1 MLFLQA
7 EKKNVVIE
15 QRKSEV
21 DQMETAKLL
30 LHCPD
35 RPGILAEVTDFITV
49 NKGNIIYLDQYV
61 DHVENIFFMR
71 LEWELEKFLIPKEK
85 IEDYFAT
92 LYAQKYDM
100 EFRLY
105 FSGVKPRMAIFVSKM
120 SHCLFDLLARYTAG
134 EWNVE
139 IPLIVSNHPDLQHVA
154 ERFGIPFYMFP
165 ITKENKQGQEQKE
178 MEILQEHSIDFIVL
192 ARYMQVISE
201 QMIDAYPNRI
211 INIHHSFLPAF
222 VGAKPYHAAFE
233 RGVKII
239 GATSHYVTTELDA
252 GPIIEQ
258 DVVRITHKD
267 TVQDLVNKGKDLEK
281 IVLSRAVQKHIEH
294 KILAYKNKTVI
305 FN

>member
-1 MLFLQA
+1 MM
-7 EKKNVVIE
+7 K
-15 QRKSEV
+15 
-21 DQMETAKLL
+21 TAKLL

-35 RPGILAEVTDFITV
+35 KPGILAEVTDFITV

-71 LEWELEKFLIPKEK
+71 IEWELKDFLVPQEK

-92 LYAQKYDM
+92 LYAQKYEM
-100 EFRLY
+100 NFRLY
-105 FSGVKPRMAIFVSKM
+105 FSDTKPRMAIFVSKM

-139 IPLIVSNHPDLQHVA
+139 IPLIISNHPDLQHVA
-154 ERFGIPFYMFP
+154 ERFGIPFHLFP
-165 ITKENKQGQEQKE
+165 ITKETKEEQEKKE
-178 MEILQEHSIDFIVL
+178 MELLAKHKITFIVL

-201 QMIDAYPNRI
+201 QMINAYPNRI

-239 GATSHYVTTELDA
+239 GAASHYVTSELDA

-281 IVLSRAVQKHIEH
+281 IVLSRAVQKHIER
-294 KILAYKNKTVI
+294 KVLAYKNKTVI

>member
-1 MLFLQA
+1 MT
-7 EKKNVVIE
+7 
-15 QRKSEV
+15 
-21 DQMETAKLL
+21 TAKLL

-35 RPGILAEVTDFITV
+35 KPGILAEVTDFITV

-71 LEWELEKFLIPKEK
+71 IEWELKDFLVPQEK
-85 IEDYFAT
+85 IEDYFRT
-92 LYAQKYDM
+92 LYGQKYEMD
-100 EFRLY
+100 FRLY
-105 FSGVKPRMAIFVSKM
+105 FSDVKPRMAIFVSKL
-120 SHCLFDLLARYTAG
+120 SHCLFDILARYTAG

-139 IPLIVSNHPDLQHVA
+139 IPLIISNHPDLQHVA
-154 ERFGIPFYMFP
+154 ERFGIPFYLFP
-165 ITKENKQGQEQKE
+165 ITKETKEEQERKE
-178 MEILQEHSIDFIVL
+178 MELLAKHNIPFIVL

-201 QMIDAYPNRI
+201 KMIDAYPNRI

-281 IVLSRAVQKHIEH
+281 IVLSRAVQKHIER
-294 KILAYKNKTVI
+294 KVLAYKNKTVI

>member
-1 MLFLQA
+1 MM
-7 EKKNVVIE
+7 K
-15 QRKSEV
+15 
-21 DQMETAKLL
+21 TAKLL
-30 LHCPD
+30 LHCLD
-35 RPGILAEVTDFITV
+35 KPGILAEVTDFITV

-71 LEWELEKFLIPKEK
+71 IEWELKDFLVPQEK

-100 EFRLY
+100 NFRLY
-105 FSGVKPRMAIFVSKM
+105 FSDAKPRMAIFVSKM

-139 IPLIVSNHPDLQHVA
+139 IPLIISNHPDLQHVA
-154 ERFGIPFYMFP
+154 ERFGIPFYVFP
-165 ITKENKQGQEQKE
+165 ITKDTKEEQEKKE
-178 MEILQEHSIDFIVL
+178 MELLARHKITFIVL

-201 QMIDAYPNRI
+201 RMINAYPNRI

-281 IVLSRAVQKHIEH
+281 IVLSRAVQKHIER
-294 KILAYKNKTVI
+294 KVLAYKNKTVI

>member
-1 MLFLQA
+1 MT
-7 EKKNVVIE
+7 
-15 QRKSEV
+15 
-21 DQMETAKLL
+21 TAKLL

-35 RPGILAEVTDFITV
+35 KPGILAEVTDFITV

-71 LEWELEKFLIPKEK
+71 IEWELKDFLVPQEK
-85 IEDYFAT
+85 IEDYFRT
-92 LYAQKYDM
+92 LYGQKYEMD
-100 EFRLY
+100 FRLY
-105 FSGVKPRMAIFVSKM
+105 FSDVKPRMAIFVSKL
-120 SHCLFDLLARYTAG
+120 SHCLFDMLARYTAG

-139 IPLIVSNHPDLQHVA
+139 IPLIISNHPDLQHVA
-154 ERFGIPFYMFP
+154 ERFGIPFYLFP
-165 ITKENKQGQEQKE
+165 ITKETKEEQERKE
-178 MEILQEHSIDFIVL
+178 MELLAKHKITFIVL

-201 QMIDAYPNRI
+201 QMINAYPNKI

-222 VGAKPYHAAFE
+222 VGAKPYHSAFQ

-267 TVQDLVNKGKDLEK
+267 SIEDLVNKGKDLEK
-281 IVLSRAVQKHIEH
+281 IVLSRAVQKHIER
-294 KILAYKNKTVI
+294 KVLAYKNKTVI
-305 FN
+305 FS

>member
-1 MLFLQA
+1 MT
-7 EKKNVVIE
+7 
-15 QRKSEV
+15 
-21 DQMETAKLL
+21 TAKLL

-35 RPGILAEVTDFITV
+35 KPGILAEVTDFITV

-71 LEWELEKFLIPKEK
+71 IEWELKDFLVPQEK
-85 IEDYFAT
+85 IEDYFRT
-92 LYAQKYDM
+92 LYGQKYEMD
-100 EFRLY
+100 FRLY
-105 FSGVKPRMAIFVSKM
+105 FSDVKPRMAIFVSKL
-120 SHCLFDLLARYTAG
+120 SHCLFDMLARYTAG

-139 IPLIVSNHPDLQHVA
+139 IPLIISNHPDLQHVA
-154 ERFGIPFYMFP
+154 ERFGIPFYLFP
-165 ITKENKQGQEQKE
+165 ITKETKEEQERKE
-178 MEILQEHSIDFIVL
+178 MELLAKHKITVIVL

-201 QMIDAYPNRI
+201 QMINAYPNKI

-222 VGAKPYHAAFE
+222 VGAKPYHAAFQ

-267 TVQDLVNKGKDLEK
+267 SIEDLVNKGKDLEK
-281 IVLSRAVQKHIEH
+281 IVLSRAVQKHIER
-294 KILAYKNKTVI
+294 KVLAYKNKTVI
-305 FN
+305 FS

>member
-1 MLFLQA
+1 MT
-7 EKKNVVIE
+7 
-15 QRKSEV
+15 
-21 DQMETAKLL
+21 TAKLL

-35 RPGILAEVTDFITV
+35 KPGILAEVTDFITV

-71 LEWELEKFLIPKEK
+71 IEWELKDFLVPQEK
-85 IEDYFAT
+85 IEDYFRT
-92 LYAQKYDM
+92 LYGQKYEMD
-100 EFRLY
+100 FRLY
-105 FSGVKPRMAIFVSKM
+105 FSDVKPRMAIFVSKM
-120 SHCLFDLLARYTAG
+120 SHCLFDMLARYTAG

-139 IPLIVSNHPDLQHVA
+139 IPLIISNHPDLQHVA
-154 ERFGIPFYMFP
+154 ERFGIPFYLFP
-165 ITKENKQGQEQKE
+165 ITKETKEEQERKE
-178 MEILQEHSIDFIVL
+178 MELLAKHKITFIML

-201 QMIDAYPNRI
+201 QMINAYPNKI

-222 VGAKPYHAAFE
+222 VGAKPYHAAFQ

-267 TVQDLVNKGKDLEK
+267 SIEDLVNKGKDLEK
-281 IVLSRAVQKHIEH
+281 IVLSRAVQKHIER

-305 FN
+305 FS

>member
-1 MLFLQA
+1 MM
-7 EKKNVVIE
+7 K
-15 QRKSEV
+15 
-21 DQMETAKLL
+21 TAKLL

-35 RPGILAEVTDFITV
+35 KPGILAEVTDFITV

-71 LEWELEKFLIPKEK
+71 IEWELKDFLVPQEK

-92 LYAQKYDM
+92 LYAQKYEM
-100 EFRLY
+100 NFRLY
-105 FSGVKPRMAIFVSKM
+105 FSDTKPRMAIFVSKM

-139 IPLIVSNHPDLQHVA
+139 IPLIISNHSDLQHVA
-154 ERFGIPFYMFP
+154 ERFGIPFHLFP
-165 ITKENKQGQEQKE
+165 ITKETKEEQEKKE
-178 MEILQEHSIDFIVL
+178 MELLAKHKITFIVL

-201 QMIDAYPNRI
+201 QMINAYPNRI

-281 IVLSRAVQKHIEH
+281 IVLSRAVQKHIER
-294 KILAYKNKTVI
+294 KVLAYKNKTVI

>member
-1 MLFLQA
+1 MM
-7 EKKNVVIE
+7 K
-15 QRKSEV
+15 
-21 DQMETAKLL
+21 TAKLL

-35 RPGILAEVTDFITV
+35 KLGILAEVTDFITV

-71 LEWELEKFLIPKEK
+71 IEWELESFLVPQEK
-85 IEDYFAT
+85 IEDYFET
-92 LYAQKYDM
+92 LYAQKYGM
-100 EFRLY
+100 SFRLY
-105 FSGVKPRMAIFVSKM
+105 FSDVKPRMAIFVSKM

-139 IPLIVSNHPDLQHVA
+139 IPLIISNHPDLQHVA
-154 ERFGIPFYMFP
+154 ERFGIPFHLFP
-165 ITKENKQGQEQKE
+165 ITKETKEEQEKKE
-178 MEILQEHSIDFIVL
+178 MELLAKHKVNFIVL

-201 QMIDAYPNRI
+201 KMIDAYPNRI

-281 IVLSRAVQKHIEH
+281 IVLSRAVQKHIER
-294 KILAYKNKTVI
+294 KVLAYKNKTVI

>member
-1 MLFLQA
+1 MM
-7 EKKNVVIE
+7 K
-15 QRKSEV
+15 
-21 DQMETAKLL
+21 TAKLL

-35 RPGILAEVTDFITV
+35 KPGILAEVTDFITV

-71 LEWELEKFLIPKEK
+71 IEWELKDFLVPQEK

-92 LYAQKYDM
+92 LYAQKYEM
-100 EFRLY
+100 NFRLY
-105 FSGVKPRMAIFVSKM
+105 FSDTKPRMAIFVSKM

-139 IPLIVSNHPDLQHVA
+139 IPLIISNHPDLQHVA
-154 ERFGIPFYMFP
+154 ERFGIPFHLFP
-165 ITKENKQGQEQKE
+165 ITKETKEEQEKKE
-178 MEILQEHSIDFIVL
+178 MELLAKHKITFIVL

-201 QMIDAYPNRI
+201 QMINAYPNRI

-281 IVLSRAVQKHIEH
+281 IVLSRAVQKHIER
-294 KILAYKNKTVI
+294 KVLAYRNKTVI

>member
-1 MLFLQA
+1 MM
-7 EKKNVVIE
+7 K
-15 QRKSEV
+15 
-21 DQMETAKLL
+21 TAKLL

-35 RPGILAEVTDFITV
+35 KPGILAEVTDFITV

-71 LEWELEKFLIPKEK
+71 IEWELKNFLIPQEK

-92 LYAQKYDM
+92 LYAQKYEM
-100 EFRLY
+100 FFRLY
-105 FSGVKPRMAIFVSKM
+105 FSDTKPRMAIFVSKM

-139 IPLIVSNHPDLQHVA
+139 IPLIISNHPDLQHVA
-154 ERFGIPFYMFP
+154 ERFGIPFYLFP
-165 ITKENKQGQEQKE
+165 ITKETKEEQEKKE
-178 MEILQEHSIDFIVL
+178 MELLAKHKVNFIVL

-201 QMIDAYPNRI
+201 RMIDAYPNRI

-252 GPIIEQ
+252 EPIIEQ

-267 TVQDLVNKGKDLEK
+267 TVEDLVNKGKDLEK
-281 IVLSRAVQKHIEH
+281 IVLSRAVQKHIER
-294 KILAYKNKTVI
+294 KVLAYKNKTVI
-305 FN
+305 FS

>member
-1 MLFLQA
+1 MT
-7 EKKNVVIE
+7 
-15 QRKSEV
+15 
-21 DQMETAKLL
+21 TAKLL

-35 RPGILAEVTDFITV
+35 KPGILAEVTDFITV

-71 LEWELEKFLIPKEK
+71 IEWELKDFLVPQEK
-85 IEDYFAT
+85 IEDYFRT
-92 LYAQKYDM
+92 LYGQKYEMD
-100 EFRLY
+100 FRLY
-105 FSGVKPRMAIFVSKM
+105 FSDVKPRMAIFVSKL
-120 SHCLFDLLARYTAG
+120 SHCLFDILARYTAG

-139 IPLIVSNHPDLQHVA
+139 IPLIISNHPDLQHVA
-154 ERFGIPFYMFP
+154 ERFGIPFYLFP
-165 ITKENKQGQEQKE
+165 ITKETKEEQERKE
-178 MEILQEHSIDFIVL
+178 MELLAKHNITFIVL

-201 QMIDAYPNRI
+201 QMINAYPNKI

-222 VGAKPYHAAFE
+222 VGAKPYHAAFQ

-267 TVQDLVNKGKDLEK
+267 AIEDLVNKGKDLEK
-281 IVLSRAVQKHIEH
+281 IVLSRAVQKHIER
-294 KILAYKNKTVI
+294 KVLAYKIKQ
-305 FN
+305 

>member
-1 MLFLQA
+1 MT
-7 EKKNVVIE
+7 
-15 QRKSEV
+15 
-21 DQMETAKLL
+21 TAKLL

-35 RPGILAEVTDFITV
+35 KPGLLAEVTDFITV

-71 LEWELEKFLIPKEK
+71 IEWELKDFLVPQEK
-85 IEDYFAT
+85 IEDYFRT
-92 LYAQKYDM
+92 LYGQKYEMD
-100 EFRLY
+100 FRLY
-105 FSGVKPRMAIFVSKM
+105 FSDVKPRMAIFVSKM
-120 SHCLFDLLARYTAG
+120 SHCLFDMLARYTAG

-139 IPLIVSNHPDLQHVA
+139 IPLIISNHPDLQHVA
-154 ERFGIPFYMFP
+154 ERFGIPFYLFP
-165 ITKENKQGQEQKE
+165 ITKETKEEQERKE
-178 MEILQEHSIDFIVL
+178 MELLAKHNITFIVL

-201 QMIDAYPNRI
+201 QMINAYPNKI

-222 VGAKPYHAAFE
+222 VGAKPYHAAFQ

-267 TVQDLVNKGKDLEK
+267 SIEDLVNKGKDLEK
-281 IVLSRAVQKHIEH
+281 IVLSRAVQKHIER

-305 FN
+305 FS

>member
-1 MLFLQA
+1 MM
-7 EKKNVVIE
+7 K
-15 QRKSEV
+15 
-21 DQMETAKLL
+21 TAKLL

-35 RPGILAEVTDFITV
+35 KPGILAEVTDFITV

-71 LEWELEKFLIPKEK
+71 IEWELKDFLVPQEK

-92 LYAQKYDM
+92 LYAQKY
-100 EFRLY
+100 EVNFRLY
-105 FSGVKPRMAIFVSKM
+105 FSDTKPRMAIFVSKM

-139 IPLIVSNHPDLQHVA
+139 IPLIISNHPDLQHVA
-154 ERFGIPFYMFP
+154 ERFGIPFHLFP
-165 ITKENKQGQEQKE
+165 ITKETKEEQEKKE
-178 MEILQEHSIDFIVL
+178 MELLAKHKITFIVL

-201 QMIDAYPNRI
+201 QMINAYPNRI

-281 IVLSRAVQKHIEH
+281 IVLSRAVQKHIER
-294 KILAYKNKTVI
+294 KVLAYKNKTVI

>member
-1 MLFLQA
+1 M
-7 EKKNVVIE
+7 K
-15 QRKSEV
+15 
-21 DQMETAKLL
+21 TAKLL

-35 RPGILAEVTDFITV
+35 KPGILAEVTDFITV

-71 LEWELEKFLIPKEK
+71 IEWELESFLVPQEK
-85 IEDYFAT
+85 IEDYFET
-92 LYAQKYDM
+92 LYAQKYGM
-100 EFRLY
+100 SFRLY
-105 FSGVKPRMAIFVSKM
+105 FSDVKPRMAIFVSKM

-139 IPLIVSNHPDLQHVA
+139 IPLIISNHPDLQHVA
-154 ERFGIPFYMFP
+154 ERFGIPFHLFP
-165 ITKENKQGQEQKE
+165 ITKETKEEQEKKE
-178 MEILQEHSIDFIVL
+178 MELLAKHKVNFIVL

-201 QMIDAYPNRI
+201 KMIDAYPNRI

-281 IVLSRAVQKHIEH
+281 IVLSRAVQKHIER
-294 KILAYKNKTVI
+294 KVLAYKNKTVI

>member
-1 MLFLQA
+1 MT
-7 EKKNVVIE
+7 
-15 QRKSEV
+15 
-21 DQMETAKLL
+21 TAKLL

-35 RPGILAEVTDFITV
+35 KPGILAEVTDFITV

-61 DHVENIFFMR
+61 DHSENIFFMR
-71 LEWELEKFLIPKEK
+71 IEWELKDFLVPQEK
-85 IEDYFAT
+85 IEDYFRT
-92 LYAQKYDM
+92 LYAQKYEMD
-100 EFRLY
+100 FRLY
-105 FSGVKPRMAIFVSKM
+105 FSDVKPRMAIFVSKL
-120 SHCLFDLLARYTAG
+120 SHCLFDMLARYTAG

-139 IPLIVSNHPDLQHVA
+139 IPLIISNHPDLQHVA
-154 ERFGIPFYMFP
+154 ERFGIPFYLFP
-165 ITKENKQGQEQKE
+165 ITKETKEEQERKE
-178 MEILQEHSIDFIVL
+178 MELLAKHKITFIVL

-201 QMIDAYPNRI
+201 QMINAYPNKI

-222 VGAKPYHAAFE
+222 VGAKPYHAAFQ

-267 TVQDLVNKGKDLEK
+267 SIEELVNKGKDLEK
-281 IVLSRAVQKHIEH
+281 IVLSRAVQKHIER

-305 FN
+305 FS

>member
-1 MLFLQA
+1 MT
-7 EKKNVVIE
+7 
-15 QRKSEV
+15 
-21 DQMETAKLL
+21 TAKLL

-35 RPGILAEVTDFITV
+35 KPGILAEVTDFITV

-71 LEWELEKFLIPKEK
+71 IEWELKDFLVPQEK
-85 IEDYFAT
+85 IEDYFRT
-92 LYAQKYDM
+92 LYGQKYEMD
-100 EFRLY
+100 FRLY
-105 FSGVKPRMAIFVSKM
+105 FSDVKPRMAIFVSKL
-120 SHCLFDLLARYTAG
+120 SHCLFDILARYTAG

-139 IPLIVSNHPDLQHVA
+139 IPLIISNHPDLQHVA
-154 ERFGIPFYMFP
+154 ERFGIPFYLFP
-165 ITKENKQGQEQKE
+165 ITKETKEEQERKE
-178 MEILQEHSIDFIVL
+178 MELLAKHNITFIVL

-201 QMIDAYPNRI
+201 QMINAYPNKI

-222 VGAKPYHAAFE
+222 VGAKPYHAAFQ

-267 TVQDLVNKGKDLEK
+267 AIEDLVNKGKDLEK
-281 IVLSRAVQKHIEH
+281 IVLSRAVQKHIER
-294 KILAYKNKTVI
+294 KVLAYQNKTVI
-305 FN
+305 LS

>member
-1 MLFLQA
+1 MT
-7 EKKNVVIE
+7 
-15 QRKSEV
+15 
-21 DQMETAKLL
+21 TAKLL

-35 RPGILAEVTDFITV
+35 KPGILAEVTDFITV

-71 LEWELEKFLIPKEK
+71 IEWELKDFLVPQEK
-85 IEDYFAT
+85 IEDYFRT
-92 LYAQKYDM
+92 LYGQKYEMD
-100 EFRLY
+100 FRLY
-105 FSGVKPRMAIFVSKM
+105 FSDVKPRMVIFVSKL
-120 SHCLFDLLARYTAG
+120 SHCLFDMLARYTAG

-139 IPLIVSNHPDLQHVA
+139 IPLIISNHPDLQHVA
-154 ERFGIPFYMFP
+154 ERFGIPFYLFP
-165 ITKENKQGQEQKE
+165 ITKETKEEQERKE
-178 MEILQEHSIDFIVL
+178 MELLARHKITFIVL

-201 QMIDAYPNRI
+201 QMINAYPNKI

-222 VGAKPYHAAFE
+222 VGAKPYHAAFQ

-267 TVQDLVNKGKDLEK
+267 AIEDLVNKGKDLEK
-281 IVLSRAVQKHIEH
+281 IVLSRAVQKHIER
-294 KILAYKNKTVI
+294 KVLAYKNKTVI
-305 FN
+305 FS

>member
-1 MLFLQA
+1 MM
-7 EKKNVVIE
+7 K
-15 QRKSEV
+15 
-21 DQMETAKLL
+21 TAKLL

-35 RPGILAEVTDFITV
+35 KPGILAEVTDFITV

-71 LEWELEKFLIPKEK
+71 IEWELKNFLIPQEK

-92 LYAQKYDM
+92 LYAQEYEM
-100 EFRLY
+100 FFRLY
-105 FSGVKPRMAIFVSKM
+105 FSDTKPRMAIFVSKM

-139 IPLIVSNHPDLQHVA
+139 IPLIISNHPDLQHVA
-154 ERFGIPFYMFP
+154 ERFGIPFYLFP
-165 ITKENKQGQEQKE
+165 ITKETKEEQEKKE
-178 MEILQEHSIDFIVL
+178 MELLAKHKVNFIVL

-201 QMIDAYPNRI
+201 RMIDAYPNRI

-222 VGAKPYHAAFE
+222 VGARPYHAAFE

-267 TVQDLVNKGKDLEK
+267 TVEDLVNKGKDLEK
-281 IVLSRAVQKHIEH
+281 IVLSRAVQKHIER
-294 KILAYKNKTVI
+294 KVLAYKNKTVI
-305 FN
+305 FS

>member
-1 MLFLQA
+1 MT
-7 EKKNVVIE
+7 
-15 QRKSEV
+15 
-21 DQMETAKLL
+21 TAKLL

-35 RPGILAEVTDFITV
+35 KPGILAEVTDFITV

-71 LEWELEKFLIPKEK
+71 IEWELKDFLVPQEK
-85 IEDYFAT
+85 IEDYFRT
-92 LYAQKYDM
+92 LYGQKYEMD
-100 EFRLY
+100 FRLY
-105 FSGVKPRMAIFVSKM
+105 FSDVKPRMAIFVSKL
-120 SHCLFDLLARYTAG
+120 SHCLFDMLARYTAG

-139 IPLIVSNHPDLQHVA
+139 IPLIISNHPDLQHVA
-154 ERFGIPFYMFP
+154 ERFGIPFYLFP
-165 ITKENKQGQEQKE
+165 ITKETKEEQERKE
-178 MEILQEHSIDFIVL
+178 MELLARHKITFIVL

-201 QMIDAYPNRI
+201 QMINAYPNKI

-222 VGAKPYHAAFE
+222 VGAKPYHAAFQ

-267 TVQDLVNKGKDLEK
+267 SIEDLVNKGKDLEK
-281 IVLSRAVQKHIEH
+281 IALSRAVQKHIER

-305 FN
+305 FS